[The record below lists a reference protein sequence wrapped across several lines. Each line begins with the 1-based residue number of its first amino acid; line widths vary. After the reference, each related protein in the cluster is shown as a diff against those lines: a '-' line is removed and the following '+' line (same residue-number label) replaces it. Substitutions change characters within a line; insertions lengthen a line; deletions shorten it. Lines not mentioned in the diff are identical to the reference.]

1 MIDMQDLQQ
10 AAKETYDLGDLC
22 IEWGEIETIPAD
34 FEKDICLTSLSNL
47 LQSYKLRNDYIIA
60 DLEDIFY
67 IDAQTLRKV
76 LKTRYVGKKI
86 RNRIY
91 SQLAAK
97 GELNLK

>member
-1 MIDMQDLQQ
+1 MIDMKALQQ

-22 IEWGEIETIPAD
+22 IEWGEIQTISAD

-47 LQSYKLRNDYIIA
+47 LQKYKEKNDYVIA

-76 LKTRYVGKKI
+76 LNAQHVGEKSKLK
-86 RNRIY
+86 IY
-91 SQLAAK
+91 SQLANK

>member
-22 IEWGEIETIPAD
+22 IEWGLVQTIPSK
-34 FEKDICLTSLSNL
+34 FEEDVCLTNLSNL
-47 LQSYKLRNDYIIA
+47 LQSYKLRNDYVIT

-76 LKTRYVGKKI
+76 LNAQHVGEKTKLKI
-86 RNRIY
+86 FLK
-91 SQLAAK
+91 LANQ

>member
-1 MIDMQDLQQ
+1 MIDIQDLQQ

-22 IEWGEIETIPAD
+22 IELGLVETIPAK
-34 FEKDICLTSLSNL
+34 FEEDICLTSLSRL
-47 LQSYKLRNDYIIA
+47 LQSYKEKNDYVIA

-76 LKTRYVGKKI
+76 LNAQHVGEKTKLKI
-86 RNRIY
+86 Y
-91 SQLAAK
+91 LQLANQ

>member
-10 AAKETYDLGDLC
+10 AAKEKYNLGDLC
-22 IEWGEIETIPAD
+22 IEWGQVETIPSK
-34 FEKDICLTSLSNL
+34 FEEDVCLTRLSNL
-47 LQSYKLRNDYIIA
+47 LQSYKERNDYIIA

-76 LKTRYVGKKI
+76 LNAQHVGEKSKLK
-86 RNRIY
+86 IY
-91 SQLAAK
+91 SKLAEK

>member
-1 MIDMQDLQQ
+1 MIKIKDLQQ

-22 IEWGEIETIPAD
+22 IEWGLVETIPAK
-34 FEKDICLTSLSNL
+34 FEEDVCLTSLSRL
-47 LQSYKLRNDYIIA
+47 LHKYKEKNDYVIT

-76 LKTRYVGKKI
+76 LNAQHVGEKTKLK
-86 RNRIY
+86 IY
-91 SQLAAK
+91 SQLAEK

>member
-1 MIDMQDLQQ
+1 MLDIQDLQQ
-10 AAKETYDLGDLC
+10 AANETYNLGDLC

-47 LQSYKLRNDYIIA
+47 LQSYKLRNDYVIA

>member
-10 AAKETYDLGDLC
+10 AANETYNIGDLC

-47 LQSYKLRNDYIIA
+47 LQSYKLRNDYVIT

-91 SQLAAK
+91 SQLTEK

>member
-1 MIDMQDLQQ
+1 MIDMQDLQE

-22 IEWGEIETIPAD
+22 IEWGLVQTIPSK
-34 FEKDICLTSLSNL
+34 FEEDVCLTNLSRL
-47 LQSYKLRNDYIIA
+47 LQSYKLRNDYIIT

-76 LKTRYVGKKI
+76 LNAQHVGEKTKSL
-86 RNRIY
+86 IY
-91 SQLAAK
+91 LQLANK

>member
-1 MIDMQDLQQ
+1 MIDIQDLQQ

-22 IEWGEIETIPAD
+22 IEWGEIQTIKAD
-34 FEKDICLTSLSNL
+34 FEKEICLTSLSNL
-47 LQSYKLRNDYIIA
+47 LHKYKEKNDYVIA

-76 LKTRYVGKKI
+76 LNAQHVGEKTRLKI
-86 RNRIY
+86 F
-91 SQLAAK
+91 LKLTEK

>member
-10 AAKETYDLGDLC
+10 AENEKYDLGGLC
-22 IEWGEIETIPAD
+22 IEWGQVETIPSD
-34 FEKDICLTSLSNL
+34 FEADICLNSLSRL
-47 LQSYKLRNDYIIA
+47 LQSYKLRNDYVIT

-76 LKTRYVGKKI
+76 LNAQHVGEKSKLK
-86 RNRIY
+86 IY
-91 SQLAAK
+91 SKLAEK

>member
-1 MIDMQDLQQ
+1 MINIQDLQQ

-47 LQSYKLRNDYIIA
+47 LQSYKLRNDYVIT

-76 LKTRYVGKKI
+76 LNAQHVGEKTKSL
-86 RNRIY
+86 IY
-91 SQLAAK
+91 LQLANK

>member
-10 AAKETYDLGDLC
+10 AANETYNLGELC
-22 IEWGEIETIPAD
+22 IEWGEIQTIPAD

-47 LQSYKLRNDYIIA
+47 LQSYKEKNDYVIA

-97 GELNLK
+97 GELNLT

>member
-10 AAKETYDLGDLC
+10 AANETYNLGDLC

-47 LQSYKLRNDYIIA
+47 LQSYKLRNDYVIT

-91 SQLAAK
+91 SQLTEK

>member
-10 AAKETYDLGDLC
+10 AANETYNLGELC

-47 LQSYKLRNDYIIA
+47 LQSYKERNDYIIA

-76 LKTRYVGKKI
+76 LNAQHVGEKTKLKI
-86 RNRIY
+86 F
-91 SQLAAK
+91 LKLTEK

>member
-1 MIDMQDLQQ
+1 MIKMKYLQQ

-22 IEWGEIETIPAD
+22 IEFGQVKTVSAD

-47 LQSYKLRNDYIIA
+47 LHKYKEKNDYIIA

-91 SQLAAK
+91 SQLTEK

>member
-10 AAKETYDLGDLC
+10 AENEKYNLGDLC

-47 LQSYKLRNDYIIA
+47 LQSYKEKNDYVIA

-97 GELNLK
+97 GELNLT

>member
-10 AAKETYDLGDLC
+10 AANETYNLGELC

-47 LQSYKLRNDYIIA
+47 LQSYKEKNDYVIA

-97 GELNLK
+97 GELNLT

>member
-1 MIDMQDLQQ
+1 MIDIQDLQQ
-10 AAKETYDLGDLC
+10 AAKETYNLGDLC

-47 LQSYKLRNDYIIA
+47 LQSYKLRNDYVIT

-76 LKTRYVGKKI
+76 LNAQHVGEKTKSL
-86 RNRIY
+86 IY
-91 SQLAAK
+91 LQLANK

>member
-1 MIDMQDLQQ
+1 MIDIQDLQQ

-22 IEWGEIETIPAD
+22 IEWGLVETIPAK
-34 FEKDICLTSLSNL
+34 FEEDVCLTSLSRL
-47 LQSYKLRNDYIIA
+47 LQSYKEKNDYIIA

-76 LKTRYVGKKI
+76 LNAQHVGEKTKLKI
-86 RNRIY
+86 F
-91 SQLAAK
+91 LKLTEK

>member
-1 MIDMQDLQQ
+1 MIDITDLEA
-10 AAKETYDLGDLC
+10 AAKETYNLGDLC
-22 IEWGEIETIPAD
+22 IEWGQVETISAD
-34 FEKDICLTSLSNL
+34 FEKEIDLHNLSKL
-47 LQSYKLRNDYIIA
+47 LNEYKEKYDYTVV

-97 GELNLK
+97 GELNLT

>member
-1 MIDMQDLQQ
+1 MIDIQDLQQ

-22 IEWGEIETIPAD
+22 IEWGLVQTIPAK

-47 LQSYKLRNDYIIA
+47 LQSYKLRNDYVIT

-76 LKTRYVGKKI
+76 LNAQHVGEKTKSL
-86 RNRIY
+86 IY
-91 SQLAAK
+91 LQLANK

>member
-10 AAKETYDLGDLC
+10 AANETYNLGELC

-47 LQSYKLRNDYIIA
+47 LQSYKERNDYIIA

-76 LKTRYVGKKI
+76 LNAQHVGEKTKLK
-86 RNRIY
+86 IY
-91 SQLAAK
+91 SQLANQ
-97 GELNLK
+97 GELKLK

>member
-10 AAKETYDLGDLC
+10 AANETYNLGDLC

-34 FEKDICLTSLSNL
+34 FQKDICLNSLSSL
-47 LQSYKLRNDYIIA
+47 LQSYKEKNDYLIT

-91 SQLAAK
+91 SQLTEK

>member
-1 MIDMQDLQQ
+1 MIDIQDLQQ

-22 IEWGEIETIPAD
+22 IEWGLVETIPAK
-34 FEKDICLTSLSNL
+34 FEEDVCLTSLSRL
-47 LQSYKLRNDYIIA
+47 LQSYKEKNDYVIA

-76 LKTRYVGKKI
+76 LNAQHVGEKTKLKI
-86 RNRIY
+86 Y
-91 SQLAAK
+91 LQLANQ

>member
-10 AAKETYDLGDLC
+10 AANETYNLGDLC

-47 LQSYKLRNDYIIA
+47 LQSYKLRNDYVIT

>member
-1 MIDMQDLQQ
+1 MIDIQDLQQ
-10 AAKETYDLGDLC
+10 AAKETYNLGDLC
-22 IEWGEIETIPAD
+22 IEWGEIETIPAK

-47 LQSYKLRNDYIIA
+47 LQSYKLRNDYVIT

-76 LKTRYVGKKI
+76 LNAQHVGEKTKLK
-86 RNRIY
+86 IY
-91 SQLAAK
+91 SQLAEK

>member
-10 AAKETYDLGDLC
+10 AANETYNLGDLC

-47 LQSYKLRNDYIIA
+47 LQSYKLRNDYVIT

-76 LKTRYVGKKI
+76 LNAQHVGEKTKSL
-86 RNRIY
+86 IY
-91 SQLAAK
+91 LQLANK
-97 GELNLK
+97 GELKLK

>member
-1 MIDMQDLQQ
+1 MIKIKDLQQ

-22 IEWGEIETIPAD
+22 IEWGQIETISSD
-34 FEKDICLTSLSNL
+34 FEKEICLHNLSKQLNN
-47 LQSYKLRNDYIIA
+47 YKQKNDYTVT

-97 GELNLK
+97 GELNLT